1 MERLGVKNCSE
12 IFRNIRTGDSI
23 RAKVAGCVN
32 SFQKRISKTATNM
45 LFWNCPT
52 PAAVLREY
60 CFRKVWHGMRK
71 SLLPAAAV
79 CLSITID
86 KQSEEANPRVMFNVI
101 ETLDKAISEVANGLE
116 IAVNDVKC
124 RSLSEGNSRQR

>member
-32 SFQKRISKTATNM
+32 SFQKRISKTGNKYAFLELSDASGSFEGI
-45 LFWNCPT
+45 LFSEGL
-52 PAAVLREY
+52 ARYEEIIAS
-60 CFRKVWHGMRK
+60 G
-71 SLLPAAAV
+71 LPLFA
-79 CLSITID
+79 SITID

-116 IAVNDVKC
+116 IAVNDVSAGS
-124 RSLSEGNSRQR
+124 RSEGNSRQR